1 MKPRRLPSGSW
12 NVRIMLEGQ
21 SYSFTH
27 SDRREVMRMA
37 SAFAAEHRIRMENP
51 TLLERLRDYVA
62 ENAERLSPSTVRSY
76 EGMIRMIAERSPRI
90 ANKRISALTE
100 QDIID
105 IVRPLR
111 TLKTKRNYV
120 NFVHC
125 ATGKGVN
132 QKLYGKASKQVHVPT
147 ELEVKGL
154 IALFRDSDMEIPVML
169 GAYGGLRRGEICALT
184 MSDIDGDFVN
194 VSRAVVRD
202 PVGEWVTKEPKTASS
217 IRRVLLPHFVIE
229 RIRERGHITHLLP
242 NQVSDKFWKKQLRLG
257 ISRPY
262 CFHSLRHFHA
272 SYLHALNIPDAY
284 IMARGGW
291 SSPAVMQSVY
301 RHALTDHISVTDLLA
316 VSAFQNPFQD
326 NPATQ

>member
-1 MKPRRLPSGSW
+1 MKPHKLPSGSW
-12 NVRIMLEGQ
+12 NVRVMIKGQ

-37 SAFAAEHRIRMENP
+37 SAFAAEHRIRTENP

-62 ENAERLSPSTVRSY
+62 ENAERLSPSTIRSY
-76 EGMIRMIAERSPRI
+76 EGMIRMIAERSPKI
-90 ANKRISALTE
+90 GNKRISALTE
-100 QDIID
+100 QDIVE

-120 NFVHC
+120 NFIHA
-125 ATGKGVN
+125 ATGKGVTT
-132 QKLYGKASKQVHVPT
+132 KLYGKASKQVHVPT

-154 IALFRDSDMEIPVML
+154 LRIFHNTDMEIPIML
-169 GAYGGLRRGEICALT
+169 AAYGGLRRGEICALT
-184 MSDIDGDFVN
+184 MSDIDGDFVR

-202 PVGEWVTKEPKTASS
+202 RSGEWVTKEPKTSSS
-217 IRRVLLPHFVIE
+217 IRSVLLPHFVIE
-229 RIRERGHITHLLP
+229 RIHERGHITHLLP
-242 NQVSDKFWKKQLRLG
+242 SQVSDKFWKKQLRLG
-257 ISRPY
+257 IRPY

-291 SSPAVMQSVY
+291 STPSVMQTIY
-301 RHALTDHISVTDLLA
+301 RHALADHVSVTDLIA
-316 VSAFQNPFQD
+316 VSAFQNPCQ
-326 NPATQ
+326 NN